1 MSQNVDNN
9 NNLNSNWIAVDWSMT
24 QYFQAQLFIAGLQ
37 DNIHKELMKSSYKSL
52 QATDKAA
59 LDLEIIH
66 KESKAVKPVTVAA
79 FTPKAIFLTHEEQEA
94 LNAVWACHGATSQ
107 LGS

>member
-1 MSQNVDNN
+1 
-9 NNLNSNWIAVDWSMT
+9 MT

-94 LNAVWACHGATSQ
+94 LNAVWACREATSQ